1 MPLAIKRL
9 QSDPLAEGD
18 YYPGDLLCAVLC
30 VSPIYWAKNIVQRNE
45 VEMIAA
51 QALQRFK
58 FGNESSDVER
68 KALENAMCVFQ
79 LSSVAEK

>member
-1 MPLAIKRL
+1 
-9 QSDPLAEGD
+9 
-18 YYPGDLLCAVLC
+18 
-30 VSPIYWAKNIVQRNE
+30 
-45 VEMIAA
+45 MIAA